1 MELNTFMKLL
11 KVLIEEN
18 KNQGLE
24 GIEEGLLPLKS
35 TQNSK
40 ESQLQ
45 GPLSKENQKLKLSNG
60 DFLIDRKK
68 RSK

>member
-1 MELNTFMKLL
+1 MKLL

-18 KNQGLE
+18 KNQGWE
-24 GIEEGLLPLKS
+24 GKEEGLLPLKS